1 MPIFIYRALNK
12 EGHQQEGEVQAE
24 SRGMAIEYL
33 QREKLT
39 PIFIEKI
46 GYVERKQFSF
56 LSLFFLGGGIDISD
70 KMFLTRHLSAIL
82 KSGISLSEALEI
94 LSEDTTKKSFKKIL
108 FDAKMNLERGQP
120 LSATLESYAQYF
132 SPIFIGLIK
141 AGEESGTLEET
152 LEGLGEQLRRDYEM
166 KKRVQS
172 AMIYPAILLSA
183 SLLIVVL
190 LLTFIMPRLTK
201 ALLQAKVSLP
211 WITRFLIGLS
221 QVFSSNP
228 IATLSVFI
236 LLIISIFFFVKSKF
250 GRKVIVGILEKLPVS
265 GNLIK
270 KLALVRFS
278 RTFRNLLASGLSAF
292 ESLDITA
299 KTIGIQ
305 SYEKTLLNIREEIKK
320 GSTISNSFK
329 EKKEFFPQLVISII
343 AVGEKTGTLEKSL
356 ATITDYYD
364 EEADRILKNIVSL
377 IEPALL
383 IVMGVVIAGIAL
395 SILLPIYQ
403 LVSSFK

>member
-33 QREKLT
+33 RRENLT
-39 PIFIEKI
+39 PIFLEKI
-46 GYVERKQFSF
+46 GYVEKNQFSF
-56 LSLFFLGGGIDISD
+56 LKLFFLGGGIDASD
-70 KMFLTRHLSAIL
+70 RMFLTRHLSAIL
-82 KSGISLSEALEI
+82 KSGISLSEALAI
-94 LSEDTTKKSFKKIL
+94 LSEDTTKPILKKIL
-108 FDAKMNLERGQP
+108 ADAKLNLERGQP
-120 LSATLESYAQYF
+120 LSATLQSYAQYF
-132 SPIFIGLIK
+132 SPVFIGLVK
-141 AGEESGTLEET
+141 AGELAGTLEDT

-166 KKRVQS
+166 KKKVQS

-183 SLLIVVL
+183 SLLIVIL

-211 WITRFLIGLS
+211 WITKFLISLS
-221 QVFSSNP
+221 QSFSANP
-228 IATLSVFI
+228 IITLSIFV
-236 LLIISIFFFVKSKF
+236 LLITSIFLFIKNKS
-250 GRKVIVGILEKLPVS
+250 GRKLIIRILEKSPIS

-278 RTFRNLLASGLSAF
+278 RTFRNLLKSGLSAF

-299 KTIGIQ
+299 QTIGIQ
-305 SYEKTLLNIREEIKK
+305 SYEKALLSIREEIRK
-320 GSTISNSFK
+320 GAAISESFK
-329 EKKEFFPQLVISII
+329 ERKELFPQLVISVI

-356 ATITDYYD
+356 ATIADYYD
-364 EEADRILKNIVSL
+364 EEADRILRNIVSL

-383 IVMGVVIAGIAL
+383 VVMGIIIAVIAL

>member
-1 MPIFIYRALNK
+1 MIFIYRALNK
-12 EGHQQEGEVQAE
+12 DGHQQEGEVQAE

-39 PIFIEKI
+39 PLFIEKI
-46 GYVERKQFSF
+46 GYVEKKKFS
-56 LSLFFLGGGIDISD
+56 LLNLLLLGGGIDASD
-70 KMFLTRHLSAIL
+70 RIFLTRHLSAIL

-94 LSEDTTKKSFKKIL
+94 LGEDTSKPIFKKIL
-108 FDAKMNLERGQP
+108 SAAKMNLERGQP
-120 LSATLESYAQYF
+120 LSSTLESYSQYF
-132 SPIFIGLIK
+132 SPVFIGLVK
-141 AGEESGTLEET
+141 AGEVSGTLEET
-152 LEGLGEQLRRDYEM
+152 LEGLGDQLRRDYEM

-221 QVFSSNP
+221 QIFSSNP
-228 IATLSVFI
+228 ILTLFIFI
-236 LLIISIFFFVKSKF
+236 LLSVSFLFLIKSKF
-250 GRKVIVGILEKLPVS
+250 GKKIIIRALEKMPIS

-305 SYEKTLLNIREEIKK
+305 SYETALLNIREEIKK
-320 GSTISNSFK
+320 GTTISSSFK
-329 EKKEFFPQLVISII
+329 ERREFFPQLVISII

-356 ATITDYYD
+356 VTIADYYD

-383 IVMGVVIAGIAL
+383 VVMGIVIAGIAL

>member
-1 MPIFIYRALNK
+1 MIFIYRALNK
-12 EGHQQEGEVQAE
+12 DGHQQEGEVQAE

-39 PIFIEKI
+39 PLFIEKI
-46 GYVERKQFSF
+46 GYVEKKKFS
-56 LSLFFLGGGIDISD
+56 LLNLLLLGGGIDASD
-70 KMFLTRHLSAIL
+70 RIFLTRHLSAIL

-94 LSEDTTKKSFKKIL
+94 LGEDTSKPIFKKIL
-108 FDAKMNLERGQP
+108 SAAKMNLERGQP
-120 LSATLESYAQYF
+120 LSSTLESYSQYF
-132 SPIFIGLIK
+132 SPVFIGLVK
-141 AGEESGTLEET
+141 AGEVSGTLEET
-152 LEGLGEQLRRDYEM
+152 LEGLGDQLRRDYEM

-221 QVFSSNP
+221 QIFSSNP
-228 IATLSVFI
+228 ILTLFIFI
-236 LLIISIFFFVKSKF
+236 LLSVSFLFLIKSKF
-250 GRKVIVGILEKLPVS
+250 GKKIIIRALEKMPIS

-305 SYEKTLLNIREEIKK
+305 SYETALLNIREEIKK
-320 GSTISNSFK
+320 GATISSSFK
-329 EKKEFFPQLVISII
+329 ERREFFPQLVISII

-356 ATITDYYD
+356 VTIADYYD

-383 IVMGVVIAGIAL
+383 VVMGIVIASIAL

>member
-1 MPIFIYRALNK
+1 MIFIYRALNK
-12 EGHQQEGEVQAE
+12 NGHQQEGEVQAE
-24 SRGMAIEYL
+24 SRSMAIEYL

-39 PIFIEKI
+39 PLFIEKI
-46 GYVERKQFSF
+46 GYVEKKQFSF
-56 LSLFFLGGGIDISD
+56 LNLFFLGSSIDALD

-94 LSEDTTKKSFKKIL
+94 LGEDTTKPLFKKIL
-108 FDAKMNLERGQP
+108 SDARMNLERGQP
-120 LSATLESYAQYF
+120 LSATLESYTQYF
-132 SPIFIGLIK
+132 SPVFIGLVK
-141 AGEESGTLEET
+141 AGESSGTLEET

-221 QVFSSNP
+221 QIFSSNP

-236 LLIISIFFFVKSKF
+236 LLLISIFFFVKSKF
-250 GRKVIVGILEKLPVS
+250 GKKITIRVLEKSPIS
-265 GNLIK
+265 GSLIK

-278 RTFRNLLASGLSAF
+278 RTFRNLLASGLSAY
-292 ESLDITA
+292 ESLDITTR
-299 KTIGIQ
+299 TIGIP
-305 SYEKTLLNIREEIKK
+305 SYEKALLNIREEIKK
-320 GSTISNSFK
+320 GATISDSFR
-329 EKKEFFPQLVISII
+329 EKKELFPQLVISVI
-343 AVGEKTGTLEKSL
+343 AVGEKTGTLERSL
-356 ATITDYYD
+356 ATIADYYD

-383 IVMGVVIAGIAL
+383 IVMGIVIAGIAL

>member
-12 EGHQQEGEVQAE
+12 EGHRQEGEVQAE

-39 PIFIEKI
+39 PFFIEKI
-46 GYVERKQFSF
+46 GYVEKKKFS
-56 LSLFFLGGGIDISD
+56 LLNLLLLGGGIDASD
-70 KMFLTRHLSAIL
+70 RIFLTRHLSAIL
-82 KSGISLSEALEI
+82 KSGISLTEALEI
-94 LSEDTTKKSFKKIL
+94 LSEDTPKPLFKKIL
-108 FDAKMNLERGQP
+108 SDAKMNLERGQT

-132 SPIFIGLIK
+132 SPVFIGLVK
-141 AGEESGTLEET
+141 AGEASGTLEET
-152 LEGLGEQLRRDYEM
+152 LEGLGDQLRRDYEM
-166 KKRVQS
+166 KKKVQS
-172 AMIYPAILLSA
+172 AMIYPTILLSA

-221 QVFSSNP
+221 QIFSSNP
-228 IATLSVFI
+228 IITLLIFI
-236 LLIISIFFFVKSKF
+236 LLSISIFFFAKSKS
-250 GRKVIVGILEKLPVS
+250 GKKIIISALEKLPIS
-265 GNLIK
+265 GSLIK

-278 RTFRNLLASGLSAF
+278 RTLRNLLASGLSAF

-305 SYEKTLLNIREEIKK
+305 SYEKALLSIREEIKK
-320 GSTISNSFK
+320 GSTISDSFRERK
-329 EKKEFFPQLVISII
+329 NLFPQLVISVI

-356 ATITDYYD
+356 VTIADYYD
-364 EEADRILKNIVSL
+364 EEADRILKNVVSL

-383 IVMGVVIAGIAL
+383 VVMGIVIAGIAL

>member
-12 EGHQQEGEVQAE
+12 EGHQQNGEVQAE
-24 SRGMAIEYL
+24 SRDMAIEYL

-39 PIFIEKI
+39 LLFLEKA
-46 GYVERKQFSF
+46 GYIKKKQFSF
-56 LSLFFLGGGIDISD
+56 INLLFSGGGINASD

-94 LSEDTTKKSFKKIL
+94 LSEDTIKPFLKKIL
-108 FDAKMNLERGQP
+108 SDAKINLERGQP
-120 LSATLESYAQYF
+120 LSATMESYNKYF
-132 SPIFIGLIK
+132 SPVFIGLIK
-141 AGEESGTLEET
+141 AGEMAGTLEET
-152 LEGLGEQLRRDYEM
+152 LEGLGEQLHRDYEM
-166 KKRVQS
+166 KKKVQS
-172 AMIYPAILLSA
+172 ALIYPAILLSA
-183 SLLIVVL
+183 SLLIVIL

-221 QVFSSNP
+221 QIFSSNP
-228 IATLSVFI
+228 VITVLIFI
-236 LLIISIFFFVKSKF
+236 LLLIFVFLFAKSEFGKKNIIRV
-250 GRKVIVGILEKLPVS
+250 LEKAPIS

-278 RTFRNLLASGLSAF
+278 RTFRNLLRSGISAF

-305 SYEKTLLNIREEIKK
+305 SYEKALSDIREGIKK
-320 GSTISNSFK
+320 GANISDSFK
-329 EKKEFFPQLVISII
+329 DRKEFFPQLVISII
-343 AVGEKTGTLEKSL
+343 AVGEKTGTLERSL
-356 ATITDYYD
+356 ETIADYYD

-383 IVMGVVIAGIAL
+383 VVMGIVIAGIAL

>member
-1 MPIFIYRALNK
+1 MPVFIYRALNK

-39 PIFIEKI
+39 LLFLEKI
-46 GYVERKQFSF
+46 GYIEKKKFSF
-56 LSLFFLGGGIDISD
+56 LSLFFLGSGIDASD
-70 KMFLTRHLSAIL
+70 KVFLTRHLSAIL

-94 LSEDTTKKSFKKIL
+94 LGEDTEKPLFRKIL
-108 FDAKMNLERGQP
+108 SDAKMNLERGQP

-132 SPIFIGLIK
+132 SPVFIGLVK
-141 AGEESGTLEET
+141 AGEASGTLEET
-152 LEGLGEQLRRDYEM
+152 LEGLGDQLRRDYEM

-201 ALLQAKVSLP
+201 ALLQAKVTLP

-221 QVFSSNP
+221 KIFSSNP
-228 IATLSVFI
+228 IVTLLVFI
-236 LLIISIFFFVKSKF
+236 LLSISFFLFAKSKF
-250 GRKVIVGILEKLPVS
+250 GKKIIIRVLEKSPIS
-265 GNLIK
+265 GSLIK

-278 RTFRNLLASGLSAF
+278 RTFRNLLKSGLSAF

-299 KTIGIQ
+299 RTIGIQ

-320 GSTISNSFK
+320 GSTISDSFK

-343 AVGEKTGTLEKSL
+343 AVGEKTGTLERSL
-356 ATITDYYD
+356 ATIADYYD

-383 IVMGVVIAGIAL
+383 VVMGIVIAGIAL

>member
-1 MPIFIYRALNK
+1 MIFIYRALNK
-12 EGHQQEGEVQAE
+12 DGHQQEGEVQAE

-39 PIFIEKI
+39 PLFIEKI
-46 GYVERKQFSF
+46 GYVEKKKFS
-56 LSLFFLGGGIDISD
+56 LLNLLLLGGGIDASD
-70 KMFLTRHLSAIL
+70 RIFLTRHLSAIL

-94 LSEDTTKKSFKKIL
+94 LGEDTQKPIFKKIL
-108 FDAKMNLERGQP
+108 SAAKMNLERGQP
-120 LSATLESYAQYF
+120 LSSTLESYSQYF
-132 SPIFIGLIK
+132 SPVFIGLVK
-141 AGEESGTLEET
+141 AGEVSGTLEGT
-152 LEGLGEQLRRDYEM
+152 LEGLGDQLRRDYEM

-221 QVFSSNP
+221 QIFSSNP
-228 IATLSVFI
+228 ILTLFIFI
-236 LLIISIFFFVKSKF
+236 LLSVSFLFLIKSKF
-250 GRKVIVGILEKLPVS
+250 GKKIIIRALEKMPIS

-305 SYEKTLLNIREEIKK
+305 SYETALLNIREEIKK
-320 GSTISNSFK
+320 GATISSSFK
-329 EKKEFFPQLVISII
+329 ERREFFPQLVISII

-356 ATITDYYD
+356 VTIADYYD

-383 IVMGVVIAGIAL
+383 VVMGIVIASIAL

>member
-1 MPIFIYRALNK
+1 MR
-12 EGHQQEGEVQAE
+12 AE
-24 SRGMAIEYL
+24 SREMAIEYL

-39 PIFIEKI
+39 PLFLEKI
-46 GYVERKQFSF
+46 GYVEKKQFSF
-56 LSLFFLGGGIDISD
+56 LNLFFLGGRIDVSD
-70 KMFLTRHLSAIL
+70 RLFLTRHLSAIL

-94 LSEDTTKKSFKKIL
+94 LSEDTTKPLLKKFL
-108 FDAKMNLERGQP
+108 SDAKMNLERGQP
-120 LSATLESYAQYF
+120 LSATLQSYVQYF
-132 SPIFIGLIK
+132 SPVFIGLVK
-141 AGEESGTLEET
+141 AGETAGTLEET

-166 KKRVQS
+166 KKKVQS

-201 ALLQAKVSLP
+201 SLLQAKVSLP
-211 WITRFLIGLS
+211 WITKFLINLS
-221 QVFSSNP
+221 QIFSSNP
-228 IATLSVFI
+228 ILTLSIFI
-236 LLIISIFFFVKSKF
+236 LLIISIFLFLKNKF
-250 GRKVIVGILEKLPVS
+250 GRKVVIRALEKLPIS

-278 RTFRNLLASGLSAF
+278 RTFRNLLKSGLSAF

-299 KTIGIQ
+299 KTIGIE
-305 SYEKTLLNIREEIKK
+305 SYERALLNIKEEIKK
-320 GSTISNSFK
+320 GATISDSFK
-329 EKKEFFPQLVISII
+329 EKKDFFPQLVISILSI
-343 AVGEKTGTLEKSL
+343 GERTGTLERSL

-364 EEADRILKNIVSL
+364 EEADRILKNLVSL

-383 IVMGVVIAGIAL
+383 VVMGLIIAVIAL